1 MIMVSLWN
9 GSDDTVVVWHMEN
22 TFSLCINSYTEESNL
37 LIIHTLGLKCSHESL
52 FFFISLMNLRK
63 IMLFLHTSQRYL
75 TQLSKIISCKIKST
89 QNCQQYGWLLVLF
102 VVSLSLGNLYFNIL
116 ASVLVFSKD
125 EFWVF
130 LFTYSDSNDKVSNPL
145 QLYNA

>member
-1 MIMVSLWN
+1 
-9 GSDDTVVVWHMEN
+9 MEN
-22 TFSLCINSYTEESNL
+22 TFSLCINSYREERNF